1 MEFCQWLMDEKGIE
15 AGNLSDYINNNE
27 EEVLKLAEEFK
38 KPKFKLGGKI
48 EAAAEMFKCGGKAK
62 KKKVKKA
69 QGGEKLGPISVNLG
83 NNRHGEVTIYPDSR
97 VERIYGSPDV
107 YGRGISSPGGNI
119 TDREIIGRD
128 TVMFSHAGPSGVNI
142 LYDTRQKPTGKEAAR
157 QNANKRKFNPM
168 FDEMARMADNR
179 IDVLPDGKHVIHD
192 IVHTNN
198 DTLSRIIDQGDTTIV
213 NSAGD
218 RLRNNS
224 IRTRL
229 ARMLFGTSN
238 YDELNKNFKDI
249 DFQQDGGE
257 LLNRKDLKKE
267 AKENYG
273 YNGKH
278 FRDAYRNS
286 IAAYQNKGY
295 KRSKAKEFAQDIL
308 TRTPEIA
315 TSVPIIGNIES
326 PINPVIKGPSDI
338 NMPVNKF
345 STVVSGKYSNTSD
358 YDSMSFNSAFGAARK
373 SGDKTFW
380 WRGREYGT
388 ELAKDIKPKA
398 AKVDFNKVEL
408 EPMEINIVPVRK
420 VNEKPAP
427 MFDSEGLPIGYEI
440 PGGYN
445 DIESFK
451 FFNYPDST
459 IVTKDHGTRYRL
471 HKSGDDW
478 VGFEEVAPD
487 SLVYSNIDDESKVDS
502 LLRRYRAVTNRIID
516 KNKVL

>member
-1 MEFCQWLMDEKGIE
+1 MEFCQWLMNEKGIE

-38 KPKFKLGGKI
+38 KPKFKIGGKI
-48 EAAAEMFKCGGKAK
+48 EAAAEMFKCGGKTK

-97 VERIYGSPDV
+97 VERIYSSPDV

-157 QNANKRKFNPM
+157 QSANKRKFNPM

-179 IDVLPDGKHVIHD
+179 IDVLLDGRHVIHD
-192 IVHTNN
+192 VVHTNN
-198 DTLSRIIDQGDTTIV
+198 DTLSRAIDQGDTTIV
-213 NSAGD
+213 NNAGD

-238 YDELNKNFKDI
+238 YDEANKNFKDI

-257 LLNRKDLKKE
+257 LLSRKDLKKE

-273 YNGKH
+273 YNGKQ

-308 TRTPEIA
+308 TRTPEI
-315 TSVPIIGNIES
+315 TTPVPIIGNIES
-326 PINPVIKGPSDI
+326 TINPVIKAPSDI

-358 YDSMSFNSAFGAARK
+358 YDSMSFNDAFAGARR
-373 SGDKTFW
+373 SGAKTFF
-380 WRGREYGT
+380 WRGKEYGT
-388 ELAKDIKPKA
+388 ELKNDTSNIIP
-398 AKVDFNKVEL
+398 NKSASNNANQIVNEKKMVIPQI
-408 EPMEINIVPVRK
+408 EYAEYDPMDLSIVPVRRNNANPIIAIPALGDNGHMIEEVVVTAPNRMISNTK
-420 VNEKPAP
+420 VNIPVI
-427 MFDSEGLPIGYEI
+427 SGI
-440 PGGYN
+440 PGRFGL
-445 DIESFK
+445 
-451 FFNYPDST
+451 
-459 IVTKDHGTRYRL
+459 YRGL
-471 HKSGDDW
+471 KKG
-478 VGFEEVAPD
+478 GK
-487 SLVYSNIDDESKVDS
+487 IK
-502 LLRRYRAVTNRIID
+502 
-516 KNKVL
+516 